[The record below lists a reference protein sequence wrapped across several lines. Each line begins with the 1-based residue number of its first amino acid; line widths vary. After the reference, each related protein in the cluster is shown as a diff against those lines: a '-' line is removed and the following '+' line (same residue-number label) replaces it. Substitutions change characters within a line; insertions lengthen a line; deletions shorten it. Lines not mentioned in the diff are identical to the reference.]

1 MYRRKLFDK
10 LVAHLAKKEFSII
23 TGARQTGKSTLL
35 RQVEEYCKTADFPT
49 AFLNLEN
56 KSVLAE
62 LNKHPMNLFGFLPTS
77 SQRIY
82 VFIDEIQYLDDPSNF
97 LKLLFDDHSSLLKL
111 IVTGSSAFYLDEKFN
126 DSLAGRKRIF
136 NLLTCDFE
144 EYLELNNKPQ
154 FVEEVNRLINQPD
167 AKSSH
172 LEYLRIE
179 WENYMIYGGYPSVVT
194 EPDKNEKKV
203 LLKEIRDSF
212 IKRDILESGV
222 SNETAF
228 YQLFRILAEQSG
240 KLVNLNELST
250 VLRIKNETVGNY
262 ISVMQKC
269 FHIVLSRPFYRNLRK
284 ELIKMPKIY
293 LLDTGLRNC
302 LLNNFQPLSTRVDK
316 GELWENLV
324 FRILAD
330 KYGMESVYF
339 WRTSA
344 GNEIDFV
351 LPDIEKPKAIE
362 VKFDEAQVKPN
373 KYKLFTD
380 AYSEIPLKFVWFQP
394 FGNNFF
400 KILAEL

>member
-10 LVAHLAKKEFSII
+10 LVGHLAKKEFSII

-35 RQVEEYCKTADFPT
+35 RQVEEHCKTADFPT
-49 AFLNLEN
+49 VFLNLEN

-97 LKLLFDDHSSLLKL
+97 MKLLFDEHASRLKL
-111 IVTGSSAFYLDEKFN
+111 IVTGSSAFYLDGKFN

-154 FVEEVNRLINQPD
+154 FVEEVKRLINQPD
-167 AKSSH
+167 AKSSI

-179 WENYMIYGGYPSVVT
+179 WENYMIYGGYPAVVA
-194 EPDKNEKKV
+194 EPDKSEKIV

-302 LLNNFQPLSTRVDK
+302 LLNNFQPLSTRIDK
-316 GELWENLV
+316 GELWENQV

-330 KYGMESVYF
+330 KHGMESVYF

-344 GNEIDFV
+344 GNEIDFI
-351 LPDIEKPKAIE
+351 LPEIEKPKAIE

-373 KYKLFTD
+373 KYNLFTD
-380 AYSEIPLKFVWFQP
+380 AYPEIPLKFIWFQP
-394 FGNNFF
+394 FGNDFF
-400 KILAEL
+400 KSLAEL

>member
-1 MYRRKLFDK
+1 MYRRKLFER
-10 LVAHLAKKEFSII
+10 LVAHLVKKEFSII

-35 RQVEEYCKTADFPT
+35 RQLEEYCKTADFPT

-97 LKLLFDDHSSLLKL
+97 LKLLFDENVSQLKL

-167 AKSSH
+167 AKSSI

-179 WENYMIYGGYPSVVT
+179 WENYMIYGGYPAVVT
-194 EPDKNEKKV
+194 EPDKNEKIV

-222 SNETAF
+222 SNESAF

-302 LLNNFQPLSTRVDK
+302 LLNNFQPLITRVDK

-351 LPDIEKPKAIE
+351 LPEIENPKAIE

-373 KYKLFTD
+373 KYNLFTE
-380 AYSEIPLKFVWFQP
+380 AYAEIPLKFVWFQP
-394 FGNNFF
+394 FDDMFF
-400 KILAEL
+400 KSVAEL

>member
-23 TGARQTGKSTLL
+23 SGARQTGKSTLL
-35 RQVEEYCKTADFPT
+35 HQLEEYCKTVDIPT
-49 AFLNLEN
+49 VFLNLEN

-62 LNKHPMNLFGFLPTS
+62 LNNHPMNLFGFLPVS
-77 SQRIY
+77 NQRII
-82 VFIDEIQYLDDPSNF
+82 VFMDEIQYLDDPSNF
-97 LKLLFDDHSSLLKL
+97 LKLLFDEHANQIKL
-111 IVTGSSAFYLDEKFN
+111 VVTGSSAFYLDEKFN

-136 NLLTCDFE
+136 NLLTCSFE
-144 EYLELNNKPQ
+144 EYLELSNKSHL
-154 FVEEVNRLINQPD
+154 VDEINRITFQPG
-167 AKSSH
+167 AKSSQ

-179 WENYMIYGGYPSVVT
+179 WESYMIFGGYPAIVA
-194 EPDKNEKKV
+194 EPDKNEKI
-203 LLKEIRDSF
+203 LLLNELRDSF

-240 KLVNLNELST
+240 KLVNLNELSAM
-250 VLRIKNETVGNY
+250 LRIKNETVGNY

-293 LLDTGLRNC
+293 FLDTGLRNC
-302 LLNNFQPLSTRVDK
+302 LLNNFQNINTRMDK
-316 GELWENLV
+316 GELWESQV
-324 FRILAD
+324 FRLLAD

-351 LPDIEKPKAIE
+351 LPEIENPKAIE
-362 VKFDEAQVKPN
+362 VKFNEAQVKPN
-373 KYKLFTD
+373 KYKLFQD
-380 AYSEIPLKFVWFQP
+380 AYPDIVLDFLWFQP
-394 FGNNFF
+394 FVTDFF
-400 KILAEL
+400 KRLAEL

>member
-1 MYRRKLFDK
+1 MYRRKLFEK

-35 RQVEEYCKTADFPT
+35 RQLEEYCKTADFPT

-56 KSVLAE
+56 KSVLTE

-97 LKLLFDDHSSLLKL
+97 MKLLFDEHASQLKL

-144 EYLELNNKPQ
+144 EYLELSDKHRLID
-154 FVEEVNRLINQPD
+154 EINRLIKQPE
-167 AKSSH
+167 AKSTQ
-172 LEYLRIE
+172 LEFLRIE
-179 WENYMIYGGYPSVVT
+179 WENYMIYGGYPAVIT
-194 EPDKNEKKV
+194 ETDKNEKV
-203 LLKEIRDSF
+203 LLLREIRDSF

-250 VLRIKNETVGNY
+250 VLRIKNETVVNY

-269 FHIVLSRPFYRNLRK
+269 FHIVLSKPFYRNLRK
-284 ELIKMPKIY
+284 ELIKMPKVY
-293 LLDTGLRNC
+293 FLDTGLRNC
-302 LLNNFQPLSTRVDK
+302 LLNNLQPLHARMDK
-316 GELWENLV
+316 GELWENQV

-351 LPDIEKPKAIE
+351 LPEIENPKAIE

-380 AYSEIPLKFVWFQP
+380 AYPDIPLRFVWFQT
-394 FGNNFF
+394 FGNEFF
-400 KILAEL
+400 KSLAEL

>member
-1 MYRRKLFDK
+1 MYQRKLFDK

-97 LKLLFDDHSSLLKL
+97 LKLLFDEHSSQIKL
-111 IVTGSSAFYLDEKFN
+111 VVTGSSAFYLDEKFN

-136 NLLTCDFE
+136 NLFTCDFE
-144 EYLELNNKPQ
+144 EYLELNNKTQ

-179 WENYMIYGGYPSVVT
+179 WENYMIYGGYPAVVT
-194 EPDKNEKKV
+194 EPDKNEKIV

-222 SNETAF
+222 SNEAAF

-330 KYGMESVYF
+330 KYGMESVFF

-351 LPDIEKPKAIE
+351 LPDVEKPKAIE

-373 KYKLFTD
+373 KYNLFTE
-380 AYSEIPLKFVWFQP
+380 AYPEIPLKFVWFQP
-394 FGNNFF
+394 FGNDFF
-400 KILAEL
+400 KSLAEL

>member
-10 LVAHLAKKEFSII
+10 LVAHLAKREFSII
-23 TGARQTGKSTLL
+23 SGARQTGKSTLL

-97 LKLLFDDHSSLLKL
+97 LKLLFDEHVNRLKL
-111 IVTGSSAFYLDEKFN
+111 VVTGSSAFYLDEKFN

-136 NLLTCDFE
+136 NLLTCDFD
-144 EYLELNNKPQ
+144 EYLELNSKPQ
-154 FVEEVNRLINQPD
+154 FVEEVNRLINQPE
-167 AKSSH
+167 AKSSQ

-179 WENYMIYGGYPSVVT
+179 WENYMIYGGYPAVVA
-194 EPDKNEKKV
+194 EPDKNEKIV

-293 LLDTGLRNC
+293 FLDIGLRNC
-302 LLNNFQPLSTRVDK
+302 LLNNFQPLSTRIDK
-316 GELWENLV
+316 GELWENQV

-373 KYKLFTD
+373 KYNLFTD
-380 AYSEIPLKFVWFQP
+380 AYPEIPLKFIWFQP
-394 FGNNFF
+394 FGNEFF
-400 KILAEL
+400 RSLAEL

>member
-35 RQVEEYCKTADFPT
+35 HQLEDYCKTADLT
-49 AFLNLEN
+49 TVFLNLEN

-62 LNKHPMNLFGFLPTS
+62 LNNHPLNLFGFLPVS
-77 SQRIY
+77 NQRII

-97 LKLLFDDHSSLLKL
+97 LKILFDEHVIQIKL
-111 IVTGSSAFYLDEKFN
+111 VVTGISAFYLDEKFN

-136 NLLTCDFE
+136 NLLTCDFD
-144 EYLELNNKPQ
+144 EYLELSNKHQ
-154 FVEEVNRLINQPD
+154 FIDEINRLINQPG
-167 AKSSH
+167 AKSTQ

-179 WENYMIYGGYPSVVT
+179 WENYMIYGGYPAVIT
-194 EPDKNEKKV
+194 ETDKNEKV
-203 LLKEIRDSF
+203 LLLREIRDSF

-228 YQLFRILAEQSG
+228 YQLLRILAEQSG
-240 KLVNLNELST
+240 KLVNLNELSST
-250 VLRIKNETVGNY
+250 LRIKNETAANY

-269 FHIVLSRPFYRNLRK
+269 FHVVLSRPFFRNLRK
-284 ELIKMPKIY
+284 ELIKMPKVY
-293 LLDTGLRNC
+293 FLDTGLRNC
-302 LLNNFQPLSTRVDK
+302 LFNNFQPLSARMDK
-316 GELWENLV
+316 GELWENQV

-344 GNEIDFV
+344 GNEIDFI
-351 LPDIEKPKAIE
+351 LPEIEKPKAIE
-362 VKFDEAQVKPN
+362 VKFDEAQIKQN

-380 AYSEIPLKFVWFQP
+380 AYPEIPLKFVWFHP
-394 FGNNFF
+394 FDDMFF
-400 KILAEL
+400 KRVAEL

>member
-1 MYRRKLFDK
+1 MYRRKLFES

-35 RQVEEYCKTADFPT
+35 RQVEEYCKTADFST

-97 LKLLFDDHSSLLKL
+97 LKLLFDEHVSQIKL

-154 FVEEVNRLINQPD
+154 FVEEVNRLINQSD

-179 WENYMIYGGYPSVVT
+179 WENYMIYGGYPAVVT
-194 EPDKNEKKV
+194 EPDKNEKIV

-240 KLVNLNELST
+240 KLVNLNELSST
-250 VLRIKNETVGNY
+250 LRIKNETVGNY
-262 ISVMQKC
+262 ISIMQKC

-293 LLDTGLRNC
+293 FLDTGLRNC
-302 LLNNFQPLSTRVDK
+302 LLNNFQSLNTRMDK
-316 GELWENLV
+316 GEIWENQI

-344 GNEIDFV
+344 GNEIDFI
-351 LPDIEKPKAIE
+351 LQEIEKTKAIE

-373 KYKLFTD
+373 KYNLFTD
-380 AYSEIPLKFVWFQP
+380 AYPEIPLKFVWFQP
-394 FGNNFF
+394 FGNDFF
-400 KILAEL
+400 RSLAEL

>member
-1 MYRRKLFDK
+1 MYRRKLFEK
-10 LVAHLAKKEFSII
+10 LVTHLAKKEFSII

-35 RQVEEYCKTADFPT
+35 RQLEEYCKTADLPT

-56 KSVLAE
+56 KSVLTE

-82 VFIDEIQYLDDPSNF
+82 VYIDEIQYLDDPSNF
-97 LKLLFDDHSSLLKL
+97 LKLLFDEHAGKIKL

-154 FVEEVNRLINQPD
+154 FVGELNRLINQSD

-179 WENYMIYGGYPSVVT
+179 WENYMIYGGYPAVVT
-194 EPDKNEKKV
+194 EPDKNEKIV

-302 LLNNFQPLSTRVDK
+302 LLNNFQPLSARMDK
-316 GELWENLV
+316 GELWENQV

-330 KYGMESVYF
+330 KYGLESVYF

-351 LPDIEKPKAIE
+351 LPEIENPKAIE

-373 KYKLFTD
+373 KYKIFTD
-380 AYSEIPLKFVWFQP
+380 AYPEIPLKFVWFQT
-394 FGNNFF
+394 FGNEFF
-400 KILAEL
+400 KSLAEL